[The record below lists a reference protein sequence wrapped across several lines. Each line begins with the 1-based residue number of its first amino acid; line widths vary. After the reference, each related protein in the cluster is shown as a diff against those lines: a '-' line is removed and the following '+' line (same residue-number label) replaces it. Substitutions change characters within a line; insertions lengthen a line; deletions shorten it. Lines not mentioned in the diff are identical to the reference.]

1 MLNRRRFIRLTA
13 ASLAAPSI
21 VSSPAFAQ
29 AWPNKPVRILVPFP
43 PGGSTD
49 VTARIVGARL
59 QEVWGQ
65 TVVIENKGGAGGNIA
80 ADAAAKADPDGYTLF
95 IVGPGQAT
103 NKYLYA
109 SLTYD
114 PVADFAPVSLL
125 ILQPNIMCVPNTSTA
140 KSVAEF
146 VDYCKANPGKVS
158 YASSGN
164 GTSLHLGGE
173 LFKRLAKVEL
183 THIPYRGAAP
193 ALNDLIP
200 GRVDVIFDNAPS
212 ILPHVKANSVR
223 ALAVTT
229 AKRVS
234 VLPDLPTIAESGVPG
249 FDVSSWFG
257 FFYQAKTPPEI
268 VAKVNADTR
277 AALEHP
283 SVKNRLLEL
292 GAEPTGTTPQ
302 GLAAHLKA
310 EMDKWGPV
318 ITDAKIRIEN

>member
-1 MLNRRRFIRLTA
+1 MLNRRRFISLTA

-21 VSSPAFAQ
+21 VASSAFAQ
-29 AWPNKPVRILVPFP
+29 AWPAKPVRIIVPFP
-43 PGGSTD
+43 PGGATD
-49 VTARIVGARL
+49 VTARLVGARL

-80 ADAAAKADPDGYTLF
+80 ADMAAKADADGYTLF

-103 NKYLYA
+103 NKFLYA

-125 ILQPNIMCVPNTSTA
+125 IKQPNIMCVPNTSTA
-140 KSVAEF
+140 KSVKEF
-146 VDYCKANPGKVS
+146 IEFCNANKGKVS

-164 GTSLHLGGE
+164 GTTLHLGGE
-173 LFKRLAKVEL
+173 LFKRLAKVEM
-183 THIPYRGAAP
+183 THVPYRGAGP
-193 ALNDLIP
+193 AMNDFLP

-212 ILPHVKANSVR
+212 ILPHVKANSCR
-223 ALAVTT
+223 ALAVTPL
-229 AKRVS
+229 KRI
-234 VLPDLPTIAESGVPG
+234 PAAPELPTIDESGVPG
-249 FDVSSWFG
+249 FDVTSWFA

-268 VAKVNADTR
+268 IAKVNADTR

-292 GAEPTGTTPQ
+292 GAEPAGTTPE

>member
-1 MLNRRRFIRLTA
+1 MLNRRRFISLTA

-21 VSSPAFAQ
+21 VSSSAFAQ
-29 AWPNKPVRILVPFP
+29 AWPQKPVRIIVPFP

-80 ADAAAKADPDGYTLF
+80 ADAAAKAEPDGYTLF

-103 NKYLYA
+103 NKFLYP

-125 ILQPNIMCVPNTSTA
+125 ILQPNIMCVPNTSTS
-140 KSVAEF
+140 KSVKGF
-146 VDYCKANPGKVS
+146 IDHCNANKGKVS

-164 GTSLHLGGE
+164 GTSLHLGAE
-173 LFKRLAKVEL
+173 LFKRLAKVEMN
-183 THIPYRGAAP
+183 HIPYRGAAP

-212 ILPHVKANSVR
+212 ILPHVKAGSVR

-234 VLPDLPTIAESGVPG
+234 VLPDMPTIAESGVPG

-268 VAKVNADTR
+268 IAKVNADTR
-277 AALEHP
+277 AALEYP

-292 GAEPTGTTPQ
+292 GAEPSGGTPAA
-302 GLAAHLKA
+302 LAAHLKA

>member
-1 MLNRRRFIRLTA
+1 MLNRRRFISLTA

-21 VSSPAFAQ
+21 VSSSAFAQ
-29 AWPNKPVRILVPFP
+29 AWPAKPVRIIVPFP
-43 PGGSTD
+43 PGGATD
-49 VTARIVGARL
+49 VTARLVGARL

-80 ADAAAKADPDGYTLF
+80 ADMAAKADADGYTLF

-103 NKYLYA
+103 NKFLYA

-125 ILQPNIMCVPNTSTA
+125 IKQPNIMCVPNTSTA
-140 KSVAEF
+140 KSVKEF
-146 VDYCKANPGKVS
+146 IEFCNANKGKVS

-164 GTSLHLGGE
+164 GTTLHLGGE
-173 LFKRLAKVEL
+173 LFKRLAKVEM
-183 THIPYRGAAP
+183 THVPYRGAGP
-193 ALNDLIP
+193 AMNDFLP

-212 ILPHVKANSVR
+212 ILPHVKANSCR
-223 ALAVTT
+223 ALAVTPL
-229 AKRVS
+229 KRI
-234 VLPDLPTIAESGVPG
+234 PAAPELPTIDESGVPG
-249 FDVSSWFG
+249 FDVTSWFA

-268 VAKVNADTR
+268 IAKVNADTR

-292 GAEPTGTTPQ
+292 GAEPSGTTPE

>member
-1 MLNRRRFIRLTA
+1 MLNRRRFISLTA

-21 VSSPAFAQ
+21 VSSSAFAQ
-29 AWPNKPVRILVPFP
+29 AWPNKPVRIIVPFP
-43 PGGSTD
+43 PGGATD
-49 VTARIVGARL
+49 VTARLVGARL

-80 ADAAAKADPDGYTLF
+80 ADMAAKADADGYTLF

-103 NKYLYA
+103 NKFLYA

-125 ILQPNIMCVPNTSTA
+125 IKQPNIMCVPNTSTA
-140 KSVAEF
+140 KSVKEF
-146 VDYCKANPGKVS
+146 IEFCNANKGKVS

-164 GTSLHLGGE
+164 GTTLHLSGE
-173 LFKRLAKVEL
+173 LFKSLAKVEM
-183 THIPYRGAAP
+183 THVPYRGAGP
-193 ALNDLIP
+193 AMNDFLP

-212 ILPHVKANSVR
+212 ILPHVKANSCR
-223 ALAVTT
+223 ALAVTPL
-229 AKRVS
+229 KRI
-234 VLPDLPTIAESGVPG
+234 PAAPELPTIDESGVPG
-249 FDVSSWFG
+249 FDVTSWFA

-268 VAKVNADTR
+268 IAKVNADTR

-283 SVKNRLLEL
+283 SVKNRLIEL
-292 GAEPTGTTPQ
+292 GAEPAGTTPE

-318 ITDAKIRIEN
+318 ITGAKIRIEN